1 MAFQAGDF
9 VGVVCEVQP
18 GPFSDERLVTL
29 DTIDGP
35 ISGFVKE
42 TELRVNSGKWEVRG
56 KVQEVRA
63 GTLKVL
69 IFGSFFTTNG
79 TAHISTSLAMVA

>member
-9 VGVVCEVQP
+9 IGVVCEVQP

-29 DTIDGP
+29 DTMDGA

-42 TELRVNSGKWEVRG
+42 SELRKSGERWEVRG
-56 KVQEVRA
+56 KIQDIS
-63 GTLKVL
+63 GDILKVQ
-69 IFGSFFTTNG
+69 IYGSFFTTNG
-79 TAHISTSLAMVA
+79 TANISKTLAMAA